1 MSNDA
6 TDGCYFNE
14 ELFVEGIALEQINST
29 VLTYT
34 SLNFGQLHN
43 NIKHFTCRNFRIQIQ
58 TFWFNILKIKKS
70 SKMIFCQEM
79 FHIKNQET
87 DLLCEVS
94 VQKTFLQWFCGN
106 SLKNQQTEQESSCIS
121 INKQTHTCNLHFKEA

>member
-1 MSNDA
+1 
-6 TDGCYFNE
+6 
-14 ELFVEGIALEQINST
+14 
-29 VLTYT
+29 
-34 SLNFGQLHN
+34 
-43 NIKHFTCRNFRIQIQ
+43 
-58 TFWFNILKIKKS
+58 
-70 SKMIFCQEM
+70 MIFCQEM

-121 INKQTHTCNLHFKEA
+121 INKQTHTCNLHFKEAYLATLD

>member
-14 ELFVEGIALEQINST
+14 ELFVEGIALEQFNST

-34 SLNFGQLHN
+34 SLDFGQLHN

-58 TFWFNILKIKKS
+58 TF
-70 SKMIFCQEM
+70 
-79 FHIKNQET
+79 
-87 DLLCEVS
+87 
-94 VQKTFLQWFCGN
+94 
-106 SLKNQQTEQESSCIS
+106 
-121 INKQTHTCNLHFKEA
+121 

>member
-34 SLNFGQLHN
+34 SLDFGQLHN
-43 NIKHFTCRNFRIQIQ
+43 NIKHFTCRNFRIQI
-58 TFWFNILKIKKS
+58 
-70 SKMIFCQEM
+70 
-79 FHIKNQET
+79 
-87 DLLCEVS
+87 
-94 VQKTFLQWFCGN
+94 
-106 SLKNQQTEQESSCIS
+106 
-121 INKQTHTCNLHFKEA
+121 